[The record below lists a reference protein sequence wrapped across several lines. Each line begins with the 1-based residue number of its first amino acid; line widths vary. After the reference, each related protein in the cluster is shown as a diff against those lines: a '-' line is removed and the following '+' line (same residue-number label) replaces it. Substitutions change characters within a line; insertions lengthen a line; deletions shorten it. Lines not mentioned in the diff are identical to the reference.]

1 MPIYEYR
8 CQSCGH
14 ELEKLQRLS
23 DPVLTDCPEC
33 GKAQLKRLISAAGF
47 RLKGAGWYETDFKQ
61 GNQRNLAESSSA
73 KGDNGAGSG
82 APAGTSETAA
92 KADSSGGGS
101 DKKSSSAASS
111 DAGSGQS
118 KSQSKS
124 EGDSK
129 SKSKSETK
137 SAPKNASSSSAGD
150 SSAAK
155 TA

>member
-14 ELEKLQRLS
+14 ELERLQRLS
-23 DPVLTDCPEC
+23 DPVLTDCPGC

-61 GNQRNLAESSSA
+61 SNQRNLAESSST

-129 SKSKSETK
+129 SKSETK